1 MEKHIVTSISKKSF
15 ILNISFVESLKY
27 VINQFR
33 KIFKGSEKARE
44 KKMNS
49 ENDFIENELEL

>member
-1 MEKHIVTSISKKSF
+1 MKCESILEKHIVTSISKKSF

-44 KKMNS
+44 KK
-49 ENDFIENELEL
+49 

>member
-1 MEKHIVTSISKKSF
+1 M
-15 ILNISFVESLKY
+15 LNISFVESLKY

-33 KIFKGSEKARE
+33 KKFKGSEKTGHQKQSSSG

-49 ENDFIENELEL
+49 ETDFIENELEA

>member
-1 MEKHIVTSISKKSF
+1 M
-15 ILNISFVESLKY
+15 LNISFVESLKY

-44 KKMNS
+44 KMNS